1 MADRYLTKTTQT
13 IHGLEEVLTKLK
25 ALPPEI
31 VSHRGGVVRS
41 ALRKGAVVIQKEAQE
56 SVRRIV
62 AQPEDPPYVSTKTL
76 ENAIV
81 TARSR
86 NPERKGANE
95 SYSVLVTRGKKGK
108 YPNGETKAVATA
120 RYLEFGTEK
129 RAPTPWMAPAFMS
142 ARQRALDTI
151 VREMQLGVQRAIRKH
166 EKGGK

>member
-1 MADRYLTKTTQT
+1 MADTQT
-13 IHGLEEVLTKLK
+13 LKGLDDVLAKLK

-31 VSHRGGVVRS
+31 VSRRGGVVRS
-41 ALRKGAVVIQKEAQE
+41 ALRKGALVIQKEAQE
-56 SVRRIV
+56 QVRRIV

-108 YPNGETKAVATA
+108 YADGKTKAVATG

-142 ARQRALDTI
+142 ARQRALDT
-151 VREMQLGVQRAIRKH
+151 VVTELQRGVARAIRKRQ
-166 EKGGK
+166 KGIR